1 MNVQM
6 YSVNM
11 TPIDYGRTPAME
23 WIREDQ
29 EPGNAILTN
38 FYTIPQDS
46 GEQIPIRGLKLF
58 EVMNL
63 DEYSPGVLFNALV

>member
-1 MNVQM
+1 
-6 YSVNM
+6 
-11 TPIDYGRTPAME
+11 ME
-23 WIREDQ
+23 WLREDQ

-63 DEYSPGVLFNALV
+63 DEYSPGVLF